1 MLYNL
6 GLVFGTYS
14 VDFGYRLACETGFY
28 GPNCD
33 TMCLFPTYGLDCQSL
48 CNCDVTYCH
57 HVNGCIQSL
66 GEALVETELSYVLF
80 LVYL

>member
-6 GLVFGTYS
+6 GLVVGTNS

-28 GPNCD
+28 GRNCD
-33 TMCLFPTYGLDCQSL
+33 KMCRFPTYGQGCQSL
-48 CNCDVTYCH
+48 CNCTFTYCH

-66 GEALVETELSYVLF
+66 GKTLVETE
-80 LVYL
+80 